1 MDKITSLD
9 LRRPAERDLKSLSAG
24 GPKSDLMA
32 TSDITSQSS
41 KSSKRNHRQLFQSQS
56 GVYPVM

>member
-9 LRRPAERDLKSLSAG
+9 LRRPSERDQNSQSAG

-32 TSDITSQSS
+32 TSD
-41 KSSKRNHRQLFQSQS
+41 
-56 GVYPVM
+56 